1 MCVSEFSEWEKK
13 EEESER
19 TDKTYLIALSIR
31 LSELWTRNR
40 EKRRKKKEKSDQ
52 VTWNTSIYN
61 VWNRDS
67 HLESFIH
74 PHVELRFNSNST
86 FTHFRWLVPTP
97 LILRSKKI
105 PILIFWLNI
114 FCNDPLH
121 VAKVRNRCRYFSST
135 KLYFGILVIS
145 NISWPCW
152 WRWCSSERTGV
163 ADRSRGNVWRW
174 SSRTTCSYMYCWTVF
189 SSIEL
194 H

>member
-61 VWNRDS
+61 VWNKDS

-74 PHVELRFNSNST
+74 PH
-86 FTHFRWLVPTP
+86 
-97 LILRSKKI
+97 
-105 PILIFWLNI
+105 
-114 FCNDPLH
+114 
-121 VAKVRNRCRYFSST
+121 
-135 KLYFGILVIS
+135 
-145 NISWPCW
+145 
-152 WRWCSSERTGV
+152 
-163 ADRSRGNVWRW
+163 
-174 SSRTTCSYMYCWTVF
+174 
-189 SSIEL
+189 
-194 H
+194 